1 MTDLL
6 SSPVPRTG
14 TTVEHRPDWS
24 WLPPGQAPT
33 EQSLQEARDRLDT
46 VLGDHG
52 VTYAGGDG
60 RWRLDPEPV
69 VVHAAEWAE
78 LDAGLVQRAELLD
91 AVLHDLYGPR
101 RLLTDALL
109 PPTAVLSHPGFERAV
124 DGLALPGGRDL
135 VLTATDVVRDEAGRW
150 CAIADRTQAPS
161 GAGYA
166 MEDRR
171 VVAQVMAGVYRQA
184 SIARLG
190 PFFHALRHALQDAA
204 PPTATEPRAVLLS
217 PGPGSET
224 AFDQAYLASM
234 LGLPLVEG
242 ADLLVRQGRVWM
254 RGLEG
259 LEPVDVVLR
268 RVDAAW
274 CDPLELHSGSRL
286 GTPGLVRAVRAGTVS
301 VVNPLGSSVLES
313 PAVLAHLPRLARAV
327 LGADLQL
334 ASAPTWWCGDDV
346 ARRYVLD
353 RLDEL
358 VLLPTEAGP
367 GVRTVLGWTLSGA
380 ERAELAA
387 RIEAQPWAW
396 VGQQPVSPGGPEA
409 LRGTGSGDAGAVDT
423 SAPRAAVLRTYA
435 VAHDATYTVM
445 AGGLAR
451 VSDQPVVSSSL
462 GARAKDVWVLA
473 PPARSLPEPG
483 GWDEDVLEDAG
494 LGRGPATGISPR
506 TAENLYWMGRYA
518 ERAENQARVLRAVI
532 DRWDDYHGR
541 GDLVGGAALD
551 VLAHALVLR
560 DEDEPVPTRLPT
572 LRDLVLDRETP
583 RSVARSVARLNAAA
597 QAARDQLSTDTFG
610 PIARMERALRDE
622 RARARTDRPDQP
634 TLAEATG
641 PVEGSPS
648 GAPTSW
654 QAVAALGRDGAA
666 ATAGLRP
673 VLERVLES
681 LLAVSGIAA
690 EGLTRDVGWR
700 FLDAGR
706 RIERAQH
713 VLDTLSA
720 TAVRAGAADVDE
732 LVLESVLL
740 THESAIT
747 FRRRFQAAPQVPAV
761 LDLLVHDRT
770 NPRSLAYSLD
780 RLLVDLEA
788 VPVSSRPVQRD
799 HLLRDVTDL
808 EAELDAVAAGSAVG
822 PDGRRGRL
830 AESLDSMRWR
840 LRAAHVEIERVH
852 FSRPAPLRTQT
863 DLWGS
868 PNAAEVAP

>member
-6 SSPVPRTG
+6 SSPVPGTG
-14 TTVEHRPDWS
+14 GTGALRPDWS
-24 WLPPGQAPT
+24 WLPDGQEPSDH
-33 EQSLQEARDRLDT
+33 SLTAARERVDT

-52 VTYAGGDG
+52 VTYGGTDE

-69 VVHAAEWAE
+69 IVHAAQWTG

-135 VLTATDVVRDEAGRW
+135 VLTATDVVRDGEGRW

-171 VVAQVMAGVYRQA
+171 VVAQVLAGVYRQA

-190 PFFHALRHALQDAA
+190 PFFHALRLALQEAA
-204 PPTATEPRAVLLS
+204 PPGPGEPRAVLLTS
-217 PGPGSET
+217 GPASET

-242 ADLLVRQGRVWM
+242 ADLLVREGRVWM

-274 CDPLELHSGSRL
+274 CDPLELYSGSRL
-286 GTPGLVRAVRAGTVS
+286 GTPGLVRAVRAGTVA

-313 PAVLAHLPRLARAV
+313 PAVLAHLPQLARAV
-327 LGADLQL
+327 LGGDLL
-334 ASAPTWWCGDDV
+334 LDSAPTWWCGDELS
-346 ARRYVLD
+346 RRHVLAHLD
-353 RLDEL
+353 RL

-367 GVRTVLGWTLSGA
+367 EPTTILGWTLTTAG
-380 ERAELAA
+380 RAELAA
-387 RIEAQPWAW
+387 RIEARPWAW
-396 VGQQPVSPGGPEA
+396 CGQEPAGQLEPSSPVGPH
-409 LRGTGSGDAGAVDT
+409 
-423 SAPRAAVLRTYA
+423 AAVLRTYA
-435 VAHDATYTVM
+435 VAHDASYTVM

-451 VSDQPVVSSSL
+451 VSDAPVVSSAL

-473 PPARSLPEPG
+473 SPSHPVAARA
-483 GWDEDVLEDAG
+483 GWEDDDTFAEAG
-494 LGRGPATGISPR
+494 AGRGPATGISPR

-541 GDLVGGAALD
+541 GDSAGGKALD
-551 VLAHALVLR
+551 VLLHALELR
-560 DEDEPVPTRLPT
+560 DDDEPAPARLPT
-572 LRDLVLDRETP
+572 LRDLVLDQEMP
-583 RSVARSVARLNAAA
+583 RSVARSVLRLTSAA

-622 RARARTDRPDQP
+622 RGRARPARHAQP
-634 TLAEATG
+634 TLAEAAAS
-641 PVEGSPS
+641 PRPEVRDGSPS
-648 GAPTSW
+648 
-654 QAVAALGRDGAA
+654 QAIEALGREGIS
-666 ATAGLRP
+666 ATSGLRP

-720 TAVRAGAADVDE
+720 TTVRAGAVEVDE
-732 LVLESVLL
+732 LVLESLLL

-747 FRRRFQAAPQVPAV
+747 YRRRFQAAPQVTGV

-788 VPVSSRPVQRD
+788 VPFSSRPPDQRD

-808 EAELDAVAAGSAVG
+808 EAELDSVAAGSVVG
-822 PDGRRGRL
+822 ADGRRVRL

-840 LRAAHVEIERVH
+840 LRAAHVEIEAVH
-852 FSRPAPLRTQT
+852 FARPAPLRTQT

-868 PNAAEVAP
+868 PNAAEVAE